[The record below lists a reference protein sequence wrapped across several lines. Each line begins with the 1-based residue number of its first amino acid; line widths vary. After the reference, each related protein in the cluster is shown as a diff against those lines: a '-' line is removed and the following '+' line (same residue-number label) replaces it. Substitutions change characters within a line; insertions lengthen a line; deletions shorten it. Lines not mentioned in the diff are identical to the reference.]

1 MAKFVLW
8 LVSDIPNRGGFH
20 DADILKGQKGNFL
33 AFEHKNG
40 IRAVINENE
49 SHLTRKVA
57 EWPLPSPFH
66 LLLFRP
72 HFLIGIQLLLPVWPV
87 LTRTTRI
94 DSHFVT
100 LTIVQTSTSLL
111 CRTASLSPVYCHQ
124 IETEHSCAL
133 RCKWTDLWVCFFFF
147 FALPYEQTF

>member
-20 DADILKGQKGNFL
+20 DADILKGQKGNFR

-57 EWPLPSPFH
+57 E
-66 LLLFRP
+66 
-72 HFLIGIQLLLPVWPV
+72 
-87 LTRTTRI
+87 
-94 DSHFVT
+94 
-100 LTIVQTSTSLL
+100 
-111 CRTASLSPVYCHQ
+111 
-124 IETEHSCAL
+124 
-133 RCKWTDLWVCFFFF
+133 
-147 FALPYEQTF
+147 